1 MKLTKQESKL
11 IDIPY
16 IDLTEQEK
24 LIRKNGILKLK
35 DTSNKQNKY
44 KKKQMIKNKI
54 TTTDKILV
62 SKNKSLLDKR
72 NSSKQLGIFLIK
84 NGKEKLGIEY
94 FYSSIKYYET
104 LKGND
109 CHNVRNDYVTYYKL
123 LDRVNRIIKGKKQ
136 NMQNN

>member
-11 IDIPY
+11 INIPF
-16 IDLTEQEK
+16 IDLTEEEK

-35 DTSNKQNKY
+35 HTSNKQNKY
-44 KKKQMIKNKI
+44 KKKQMIQNKI

-72 NSSKQLGIFLIK
+72 NSSRQLGIFLIK

-94 FYSSIKYYET
+94 
-104 LKGND
+104 
-109 CHNVRNDYVTYYKL
+109 
-123 LDRVNRIIKGKKQ
+123 
-136 NMQNN
+136 